1 MGATLSSDSY
11 DNLRLNGDERND
23 IGFVTR
29 FWTLTV
35 VVVVVAVAADAAAVV
50 IIIIIT
56 IIMCIPFN

>member
-1 MGATLSSDSY
+1 VGATLSSDSY
-11 DNLRLNGDERND
+11 DNLRLNGDEQND

-29 FWTLTV
+29 FWTLT